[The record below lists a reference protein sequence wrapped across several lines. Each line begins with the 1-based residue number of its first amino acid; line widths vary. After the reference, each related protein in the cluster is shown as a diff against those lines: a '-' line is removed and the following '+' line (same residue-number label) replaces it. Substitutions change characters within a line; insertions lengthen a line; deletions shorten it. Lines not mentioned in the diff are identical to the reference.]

1 LCNYTKRV
9 LIRKKPFCRRRPC
22 VLAAAVRR
30 PHHTAALGLVRREDC
45 HGQLAGVLVGRTM
58 PKSAG
63 AIRKRRV
70 VRMRAKSVVT
80 NQRKQI
86 QRGAKV
92 KSGAVREGSG
102 VIAVEQVR

>member
-1 LCNYTKRV
+1 
-9 LIRKKPFCRRRPC
+9 
-22 VLAAAVRR
+22 
-30 PHHTAALGLVRREDC
+30 
-45 HGQLAGVLVGRTM
+45 M